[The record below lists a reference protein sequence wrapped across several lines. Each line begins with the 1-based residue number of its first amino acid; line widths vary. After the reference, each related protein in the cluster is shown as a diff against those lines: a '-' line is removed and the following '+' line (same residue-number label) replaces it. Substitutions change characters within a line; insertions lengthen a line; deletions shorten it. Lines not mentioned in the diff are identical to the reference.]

1 MENIEKVIGYIYI
14 YNGNKYA
21 SFDSQRVN
29 VLSFQCQLALKEI
42 NLSSG
47 PGEHLNS
54 GGRYG

>member
-1 MENIEKVIGYIYI
+1 MENIEKVIGYI